1 MNLTKD
7 IDVINK
13 KLNNCNIRKS
23 EKRKLEA
30 IKYHLLGMSTLEIQ
44 AKLGVNIRSIQRY
57 IKEYKKNSIDE
68 VKEEK
73 NKKVKISS
81 EDMSRLIECIKISP
95 TKFRFAVDEWNCSML
110 RKFLIK
116 DFSIKIS
123 EGYCRAILSQN
134 EYYGKE
140 NKDDKVFEKKLRRI
154 ELNEANA
161 IWYLDKLYVGKR
173 KIISKYIYAYFL
185 LAFDKDGKR
194 VRYKYFVDYKNKT
207 SKDKIIK
214 DIKDFASELVKENKV
229 SETYI
234 FTSKDRYFVEAFRK
248 QRFKKESRRRIIYIT
263 EKYKNNRLINNKK
276 IILNDNRLL
285 DKKGCRQE
293 ISIQKVQAIERY
305 LKRWDLK

>member
-7 IDVINK
+7 IDVINE
-13 KLNNCNIRKS
+13 KLNNSNIRKS

-30 IKYHLLGMSTLEIQ
+30 IRYHLLGMSTLEIQ
-44 AKLGVNIRSIQRY
+44 KKLGVNIRSIQRY
-57 IKEYKKNSIDE
+57 IKEYKENSIDE

-123 EGYCRAILSQN
+123 EGYCRTILSQN

-140 NKDDKVFEKKLRRI
+140 DKDDKVFEEKLRKI
-154 ELNEANA
+154 ESNKTNV

-173 KIISKYIYAYFL
+173 KIFNNYIDCYFL
-185 LAFDKDGKR
+185 LAFDKRGKNIM
-194 VRYKYFVDYKNKT
+194 KLI
-207 SKDKIIK
+207 IIK
-214 DIKDFASELVKENKV
+214 PVK
-229 SETYI
+229 
-234 FTSKDRYFVEAFRK
+234 
-248 QRFKKESRRRIIYIT
+248 
-263 EKYKNNRLINNKK
+263 
-276 IILNDNRLL
+276 IL
-285 DKKGCRQE
+285 
-293 ISIQKVQAIERY
+293 
-305 LKRWDLK
+305 